1 MLGPLTEDRSIFM
14 KMRFF
19 FYLLSMLSAGLMT
32 SSAVAWGPLGHAEIG
47 QAGVTA
53 AEPGVRAAV
62 AGILGVDSPAAL
74 DAAIDTAC
82 NWPDAVRETP
92 EWAWTAPLHFVNI
105 PRGVAHYDRQR
116 DCPDGLCVT
125 EGILRYAAELAR
137 PEPDGDE
144 ADPDR
149 RWRAFAWLCHLVADL
164 HQPLHAGFRDDR
176 GGNQVDVKYRGET
189 WDLHEFWDGVLARER
204 YRDSGQSL
212 QAAGDIPAWRPEQ
225 VATWTDE
232 SHALAETVAYPPD
245 FVDGME
251 IDDGFADRSWA
262 LSLTQWR
269 TAAGRLAAILDVVLA
284 PTAPES

>member
-1 MLGPLTEDRSIFM
+1 M
-14 KMRFF
+14 KMRL
-19 FYLLSMLSAGLMT
+19 FYCLVTMLSASLGAVQ
-32 SSAVAWGPLGHAEIG
+32 AVAWGPQGHAVIG
-47 QAGVTA
+47 QAGVA
-53 AEPGVRAAV
+53 ATEPGVRAAV
-62 AGILGVDSPAAL
+62 ADLLDADSPAAL

-92 EWAWTAPLHFVNI
+92 EWSWSAPLHFVNI

-116 DCPDGLCVT
+116 DCADGLCVT

-137 PEPDGDE
+137 PAPDGDE

-149 RWRAFAWLCHLVADL
+149 HWRAFAWLCHLVADL

-176 GGNQVDVKYRGET
+176 GGNQVYVDYRGET
-189 WDLHEFWDGVLARER
+189 YDLHEFWDGALAQER
-204 YRDSGQSL
+204 YAGSGPLS
-212 QAAGDIPAWRPEQ
+212 AAPDIPAWRPEQ
-225 VATWTDE
+225 VAAWTDE

-251 IDDGFADRSWA
+251 IDDDFADRSWA
-262 LSLTQWR
+262 LSLAQWQ

-284 PTAPES
+284 PTAPKD